1 MLTVSLTWKDRY
13 PDAHMGILAMTAVA
27 NPRIDP
33 GLEQRKIDLEEDLR
47 TRYAHLDRDA
57 LRALPTFQA
66 YRAYY
71 KRFKKTYHLLLQL
84 ESIVFKG
91 KSIPSADALVEAMF
105 MAELEDHLLTAGHD
119 LAMVEPPIGIYV
131 ATGEETYTRING
143 REQQLKAE
151 DMFVADARGVLSSII
166 YGPDQRT
173 RIRPETEQ
181 VLFTCYA
188 PAGIPAEKVWD
199 HLRNLE
205 AKVKIISP
213 DADVEHMEVT
223 V

>member
-13 PDAHMGILAMTAVA
+13 PDAHMGILTMKGVS
-27 NPRIDP
+27 NPKNHP
-33 GLEQRKIDLEEDLR
+33 VLEQQKTTLEEALR
-47 TRYAHLDRDA
+47 SRYAHLDRDD

-66 YRAYY
+66 YRDYY
-71 KRFKKTYHLLLQL
+71 KGFKKTYHLLLQL

-91 KSIPSADALVEAMF
+91 KSIPSSAALVEAMF

-119 LAMVEPPIGIYV
+119 LAAVEPPIGIYV

-143 REQQLKAE
+143 VEQQLKAE
-151 DMFVADARGVLSSII
+151 DMFVADAQGVLSSII

-173 RIRPETEQ
+173 QIRSDTER

-188 PAGIPAEKVWD
+188 PAGIPAERVWG

-213 DADVEHMEVT
+213 DAEIEHIQVYD
-223 V
+223 

>member
-1 MLTVSLTWKDRY
+1 
-13 PDAHMGILAMTAVA
+13 
-27 NPRIDP
+27 
-33 GLEQRKIDLEEDLR
+33 LEQRKSALEEDLR
-47 TRYAHLDRDA
+47 SRYAHLDRDA
-57 LRALPTFQA
+57 LRALPAFQA

-71 KRFKKTYHLLLQL
+71 KGFKKTYHLLLQL

-151 DMFVADARGVLSSII
+151 DMFVADAQGVLSSII

-173 RIRPETEQ
+173 RIRPETEH

-188 PAGIPAEKVWD
+188 PAGIPADKVWD
-199 HLRNLE
+199 HLHNLE
-205 AKVKIISP
+205 AKVKLISP
-213 DADVEHMEVT
+213 DAEVEHMEVT
-223 V
+223 D